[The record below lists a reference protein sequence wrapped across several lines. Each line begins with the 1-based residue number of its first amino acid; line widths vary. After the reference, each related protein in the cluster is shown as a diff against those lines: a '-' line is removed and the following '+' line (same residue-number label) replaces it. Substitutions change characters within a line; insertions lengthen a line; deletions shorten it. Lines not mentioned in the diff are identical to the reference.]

1 VASQE
6 EKEFLDSIQQNPQQF
21 GKVYDLYYKK
31 IFGYAFRRT
40 GNYHTARDVCAETFL
55 KAFLH
60 IKDFKW
66 QNIPISAWLYKIAT
80 NEINQYFRRKK
91 YEPEALK
98 RIQNFNWEK
107 ATTIDEGKNIIESQ
121 LKAND
126 DFLQVQKHLKTLD
139 IKYQEVIALRFFED
153 KTIPEISVV
162 LDKPEGTIKS
172 LLSRGLEKLRTMME
186 N

>member
-1 VASQE
+1 V
-6 EKEFLDSIQQNPQQF
+6 
-21 GKVYDLYYKK
+21 
-31 IFGYAFRRT
+31 
-40 GNYHTARDVCAETFL
+40 
-55 KAFLH
+55 
-60 IKDFKW
+60 
-66 QNIPISAWLYKIAT
+66 SAWLYKIAT
-80 NEINQYFRRKK
+80 NEINQFFRRKK

-98 RIQNFNWEK
+98 RLQNFQWEK
-107 ATTIDEGKNIIESQ
+107 STTLDEERNSVESQ
-121 LKAND
+121 LKANR
-126 DFLQVQKHLKTLD
+126 DFFDVQKHLQTLD